1 MADSAASTQSRTPR
15 AGSKKR
21 RANTVSTETENK
33 LARAARS
40 AQRLAQLSDASR
52 DDSTLDMF
60 PDDPTRATLEAM
72 NIDIR
77 QGTLHGF
84 ELPDVVLAAVGAA
97 TSLEGASS
105 TSSEA
110 RAARRAPRERT
121 EAAYAA
127 VPLAGFERI
136 EPTQKVSA
144 PKDLSSDAA
153 GAGGVVPEVVDVADG
168 QAARVGD
175 SQPTSP
181 AVSSTLVSP
190 SMAAASLVRSVTARR
205 PSGDSSFSPTVPA
218 TSIAT
223 TTPSPPTTPTSTA
236 DNSKPAAL
244 PSQRIAASFAKPAT
258 ASSETADVN
267 GEALDRASTGPTTG
281 EAKPLP
287 NDAAGLTTPPASAPE
302 LDRARATAFADTV
315 DALYGVIS
323 DQRHAATDHTRRMK
337 WMLSIV
343 VGALLMTVAIGITQT
358 VLLMR
363 LTRETTAQQHRIEQ
377 LMQNEQTA
385 MTSLLDAHLAMANP
399 VAGAASTAAAP
410 IATPPPAVATAA
422 PAAAPVS
429 KRKAHTHAH
438 KPKALPATH

>member
-1 MADSAASTQSRTPR
+1 
-15 AGSKKR
+15 
-21 RANTVSTETENK
+21 
-33 LARAARS
+33 
-40 AQRLAQLSDASR
+40 
-52 DDSTLDMF
+52 
-60 PDDPTRATLEAM
+60 
-72 NIDIR
+72 
-77 QGTLHGF
+77 
-84 ELPDVVLAAVGAA
+84 
-97 TSLEGASS
+97 
-105 TSSEA
+105 
-110 RAARRAPRERT
+110 
-121 EAAYAA
+121 
-127 VPLAGFERI
+127 
-136 EPTQKVSA
+136 
-144 PKDLSSDAA
+144 
-153 GAGGVVPEVVDVADG
+153 VADG

-218 TSIAT
+218 TSIAP

-438 KPKALPATH
+438 KPKALPAAH